1 MTSHS
6 ADDSAHISDS
16 TLPGPGGTL
25 LGKAALVT
33 GGSRGIGAATAL
45 RLAREGADVA
55 VTYVDGEEAAEDV
68 VRAVRALGRR
78 AVALRADAAD
88 ADEAAGAVTAAVR
101 SLGRLDVLVNN
112 AGIGVLGPLDA
123 LTVSDVDRVLAV
135 NVRGVFLASRAAAA
149 HMTEGGRIITLGTCM
164 TQRVPGPGGTLYTMS
179 KAALVGL
186 TKALAR
192 ELGGRG
198 ITANI
203 VHPGPIDT
211 GMNPADG
218 PHAPAQ
224 AAMTAVGRF
233 GTADEVA
240 ATIAHLAGAP
250 YVTGA
255 EFAVDGG
262 HAA

>member
-1 MTSHS
+1 MNTNTN
-6 ADDSAHISDS
+6 ALAP
-16 TLPGPGGTL
+16 TAPTGRT
-25 LGKAALVT
+25 ALVT
-33 GGSRGIGAATAL
+33 GGSRGIGAATVL

-55 VTYVDGEEAAEDV
+55 LTYVNGKDAAEDV

-78 AVALRADAAD
+78 AVALRADSAD
-88 ADEAAGAVTAAVR
+88 AQEAAGAVERAEQA
-101 SLGRLDVLVNN
+101 LGGGIDVLVNN
-112 AGIGVLGPLDA
+112 VGLGLLGPMESMSL
-123 LTVSDVDRVLAV
+123 SDVDRLLAV
-135 NVRGVFLASRAAAA
+135 NVRGVFLTSQAAASR
-149 HMTEGGRIITLGTCM
+149 MTEGGRIITIGTCM
-164 TQRVPGPGGTLYTMS
+164 TQRVPGPGGTLYAMS
-179 KAALVGL
+179 KSALVGL

-192 ELGGRG
+192 ELGPRG

-211 GMNPADG
+211 DMNPADG
-218 PHAPAQ
+218 PYAEGQ
-224 AAMTAVGRF
+224 AAMTALGRF

-240 ATIAHLAGAP
+240 STVAYLVAAS

>member
-1 MTSHS
+1 MTTTRGSLYGR
-6 ADDSAHISDS
+6 
-16 TLPGPGGTL
+16 T
-25 LGKAALVT
+25 ALVT

-45 RLAREGADVA
+45 RLARAGADVA
-55 VTYVDGEEAAEDV
+55 VTYVNGKEAAEDV
-68 VRAVRALGRR
+68 VRAVEALGRR

-88 ADEAAGAVTAAVR
+88 PVETADAVARTAEA
-101 SLGRLDVLVNN
+101 LGGLDVLVNN
-112 AGIGVLGPLDA
+112 AGIGVLGPLDT
-123 LTVSDVDRVLAV
+123 LTVADVDRVLAV
-135 NVRGVFLASRAAAA
+135 NVRGVFLASQAAAA
-149 HMTEGGRIITLGTCM
+149 RMPSGGRIVTVGTCM
-164 TQRVPGPGGTLYTMS
+164 TQRVPGPGGTLYAMS

-203 VHPGPIDT
+203 VHPGPTDT
-211 GMNPADG
+211 DMNPADG
-218 PHAPAQ
+218 PYAAGQ
-224 AAMTAVGRF
+224 AGMTALGRF

-240 ATIAHLAGAP
+240 ATVTHLAGPDAA